1 MSPVLNLNWLFIKL
15 NLNLLIN
22 RLSVTHG
29 TVTPTIYD
37 VVHNRTMLY
46 NVVQMSYNVVQCRT
60 MSYKCRT
67 MSYNVDVTPGGGTY
81 LNYNYNRSTSYA
93 IMKEVNVLYLVQ

>member
-22 RLSVTHG
+22 RLSVTDG
-29 TVTPTIYD
+29 TVTSTIYD
-37 VVHNRTMLY
+37 VEHNRTMLY

-60 MSYKCRT
+60 NVVQCRT
-67 MSYNVDVTPGGGTY
+67 MSMSHRGGGTY
-81 LNYNYNRSTSYA
+81 MIENDN
-93 IMKEVNVLYLVQ
+93 I